1 MRLERFIGENFLTYD
16 HVDYMIPQRPLLVQG
31 RNLTEEDQAS
41 NGSGKSGI
49 FTGIEFC
56 ITASN
61 SRDVRDLELVTYG
74 CDFSRVQ
81 LFASC
86 DVRKERIHID
96 WKIKVKGSNQLTL
109 MKQKYNGEW
118 EEISFSN
125 VNDGKKYI
133 LAWFAITKEDLFN
146 YYIINKTRFKSFF
159 KTSNKEKVDLINR
172 FSDASI
178 VDGVENIDNSILD
191 VEFSDLEVEI
201 NKIDGKIEGVDE
213 NLTREKTRDFKEE
226 LKTSKEKIDEDIEDI
241 EDEVEEIE
249 DKIKKKKK
257 ELVELDEEIEEN
269 HSTAVIYENDKIPI
283 QNKLGTEEVLI
294 ETIEKEVVKAKELVD
309 KFVSIDWNSKRTKK
323 KELLTTEKTS
333 LEQVEKA
340 KDKEKE
346 QETKILSFLQ
356 SINVKLEN
364 SITCPKC
371 EYEFVLD
378 DDIEALNSKKS
389 QGEQLKKTLEKK
401 QLITDKSYKVI
412 EASIKS
418 INESLSTINDD
429 ENKENQKKNKLQ
441 ESVNSINSKLNTQ
454 KAEVAKIEKQISAI
468 DEKIKKLTDENK
480 EIELEKKGIDNEII
494 AFNKEIEKYK
504 GEIIQLKDDK
514 KNLNLANNKA
524 EVKRLNKE
532 RKQLVSDKETK
543 QEELQTLGD
552 KIFKRNQWSNNF
564 KQFRMFLA
572 NQSLEAIEF
581 HCNRYL
587 AGMSSDL
594 KVKLEGFK
602 ILANGNLKDE
612 ITAKIVRNIERSFSS
627 FSGGEQGRLLFAG
640 ILANRHMINSTHPY
654 GGLDFLSIDE
664 VFEGVDGLGL
674 KHLLIA
680 AKQLEVSVMIITHVT
695 DEEVNDDILLI
706 EKVNGVSK
714 IKN

>member
-1 MRLERFIGENFLTYD
+1 MRLERFIGDNFLTYD

-74 CDFSRVQ
+74 CDFARTQ
-81 LFASC
+81 LYASC

-96 WKIKVKGSNQLTL
+96 WKIKVKGSNQLKL

-178 VDGVENIDNSILD
+178 VDGVENIDNSKLD
-191 VEFSDLEVEI
+191 TDFSDMEIEI

-226 LKTSKEKIDEDIEDI
+226 LKVSKEKIDEDIEDI
-241 EDEVEEIE
+241 EDEIEEIE
-249 DKIKKKKK
+249 GKVEKKKK

-283 QNKLGTEEVLI
+283 KSKLGTWEALV
-294 ETIEKEVVKAKELVD
+294 ETIEEEVEKAKELVD
-309 KFVSIDWNSKRTKK
+309 KFVSTDWNSKRKKK
-323 KELLTTEKTS
+323 KESLTTEKAS
-333 LEQVEKA
+333 LEQAENA

-346 QETKILSFLQ
+346 QETKILTFLQ
-356 SINVKLEN
+356 SIDVKLEN

-378 DDIEALNSKKS
+378 GDIEALNSKKL
-389 QGEQLKKTLEKK
+389 QGEKLKKTLEKK

-418 INESLSTINDD
+418 INESLSTINDE

-441 ESVNSINSKLNTQ
+441 ESVNSISSKLNTQ
-454 KAEVAKIEKQISAI
+454 KAEVAKIEKEISAI
-468 DEKIKKLTDENK
+468 DDKIKKLTDENK
-480 EIELEKKGIDNEII
+480 EIEIEKKGIDNEII

-504 GEIIQLKDDK
+504 EEITQLKDDK

-524 EVKRLNKE
+524 EVKRLNTE
-532 RKQLVSDKETK
+532 RKQLVSDKEAK
-543 QEELQTLGD
+543 QEELQALGD